1 MPSRQPKFCL
11 HKDLRSCKHLL
22 VSFGALLVNFR
33 HLLVSLADLFVN
45 FDALLVS
52 SY

>member
-11 HKDLRSCKHLL
+11 HKDLRRCKH
-22 VSFGALLVNFR
+22 LLVNFR
-33 HLLVSLADLFVN
+33 HLLVSLADLLVN
-45 FDALLVS
+45 FDSLLVS